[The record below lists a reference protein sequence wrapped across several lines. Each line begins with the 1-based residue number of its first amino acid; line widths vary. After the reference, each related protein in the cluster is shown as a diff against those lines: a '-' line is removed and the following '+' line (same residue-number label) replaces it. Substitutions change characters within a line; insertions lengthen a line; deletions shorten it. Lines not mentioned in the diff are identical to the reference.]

1 MKETITQGT
10 VLCAESNPEFL
21 LSQHTEIFVI
31 SEGNRTIS
39 HNTENRP
46 LCYCVMIDFR
56 TPQGYLEA
64 CFQKCYTLMR

>member
-1 MKETITQGT
+1 MAPVTQGT

-31 SEGNRTIS
+31 SEENRTIS

-46 LCYCVMIDFR
+46 LCYGN
-56 TPQGYLEA
+56 PEAYLKAVTEY
-64 CFQKCYTLMR
+64 KPLD

>member
-46 LCYCVMIDFR
+46 LCYPVVI
-56 TPQGYLEA
+56 
-64 CFQKCYTLMR
+64 